1 MRVIS
6 GERRGMTLIGPRK
19 SQKTRP
25 TRDQVKETVFDI
37 LGPIRQGLTCLD
49 LFAGSGQIGIEF
61 LSRGCDF
68 AIFVEQSGPMVGV
81 IKENLKKTRYEDRS
95 LILHGDYRR
104 RLDDLG
110 RKVDLVYLDPPY
122 RMKMVEEALDLIT
135 KKRILTPGAILVV
148 ESSSEE
154 EITIPPA
161 FTVLRHRVHKFNQIQ
176 ILKELDQCE

>member
-6 GERRGMTLIGPRK
+6 GERRGMTLVGPRK

-25 TRDQVKETVFDI
+25 TRDQIKETVFDI
-37 LGPIRQGLTCLD
+37 LGPLSKGLTCLD

-61 LSRGCDF
+61 LSRGCDY
-68 AIFVEQSGPMVGV
+68 AIFIEQSGPMVGV
-81 IKENLKKTRYEDRS
+81 IKENLEKTHYGDRS

-110 RKVDLVYLDPPY
+110 RKVDLVYIDPPY
-122 RMKMVEEALDLIT
+122 GMKMVEEALDLIV
-135 KKRILTPGAILVV
+135 KKEVLNPDAILVV

-154 EITIPPA
+154 EITIPPT
-161 FTVLRHRVHKFNQIQ
+161 FTVLRTRAQKFNRIHV
-176 ILKELDQCE
+176 LKESIQCE